1 MSDLTHN
8 ELIQTS
14 ILETIE
20 LLYNE
25 LDKNELDG
33 LILLYIET
41 HIIEE

>member
-8 ELIQTS
+8 ELIQS
-14 ILETIE
+14 AILETIE
-20 LLYNE
+20 LLYND
-25 LDKNELDG
+25 LNKNELDG

>member
-1 MSDLTHN
+1 MEELNHN
-8 ELIQTS
+8 ELIQS
-14 ILETIE
+14 AILETIE
-20 LLYNE
+20 LLYSD

>member
-1 MSDLTHN
+1 MSDLNHN
-8 ELIQTS
+8 ELIQSS

-20 LLYNE
+20 MMYIE
-25 LDKNELDG
+25 LTKDELDG